1 MFFPLSKTI
10 SDTVMLLQL
19 RAHTIS
25 KAGFASLASCPAGL
39 LCDLPG
45 AGGHVLRPVNPVVKD
60 RLWARVCRAQSQQQD
75 WVFDAH
81 LDASD
86 QLVLSPEG

>member
-1 MFFPLSKTI
+1 MACFSTSKFLFSFQCHILDLLMFFPLSKTI

-60 RLWARVCRAQSQQQD
+60 RL
-75 WVFDAH
+75 
-81 LDASD
+81 
-86 QLVLSPEG
+86 